1 LDVLAVFENKDDI
14 FEKYRTN
21 SFAFINRVRDAL
33 SQYEVQIVGTRGQ
46 AVRLFYKV
54 LPHVDI
60 APVFS
65 WRSGGY
71 ALPNGSGGWL
81 TTDPDKHNEYI
92 NERNKELSYRLKP
105 LARMLKRWNRV
116 HGGRLKSFHIEV
128 IIAEIFSSLGGDSR
142 EACEMFFKL
151 AQSNL
156 RVVDPAGHGGD
167 LSVYLSANNRLL
179 ATNSLEAARER
190 AARANQAEINGDHKE
205 SIRLWGIIFGSD
217 FPSYG

>member
-1 LDVLAVFENKDDI
+1 
-14 FEKYRTN
+14 
-21 SFAFINRVRDAL
+21 
-33 SQYEVQIVGTRGQ
+33 
-46 AVRLFYKV
+46 
-54 LPHVDI
+54 
-60 APVFS
+60 
-65 WRSGGY
+65 
-71 ALPNGSGGWL
+71 
-81 TTDPDKHNEYI
+81 
-92 NERNKELSYRLKP
+92 
-105 LARMLKRWNRV
+105 
-116 HGGRLKSFHIEV
+116 
-128 IIAEIFSSLGGDSR
+128 
-142 EACEMFFKL
+142 MFFKL